1 MKPTT
6 EKLKIILRVIKL
18 FKNWWLYPIVYLKL
32 IKKSTVII
40 ETKKEVKILLR
51 VNSTDLMALTHV
63 WLIEEYAKKNFDIKS
78 SDTVIDIGAHIGLF
92 TLYASQNCKNGNIY
106 SYEPVKEN
114 FNVLKENITINNLKN
129 VKIFNLA
136 VSKSNSTI
144 KLFMNNDE
152 SGHSMFSKSSEN
164 IIVNSTSLMKIFD
177 ENNIKKCNFLKL
189 DCEGAEYEI
198 IKNLPLEYFQKIDKL
213 VIEYH
218 MADSHPE
225 FLIELKEILLKQ
237 NFEIET
243 KKLFSDIGFLYA
255 KKN

>member
-1 MKPTT
+1 VKPTT

>member
-40 ETKKEVKILLR
+40 ETKKGVKILLR

-92 TLYASQNCKNGNIY
+92 TLHASQNCKNGNIY

-225 FLIELKEILLKQ
+225 FLIELKEILLRQ
-237 NFEIET
+237 NFKIET

-255 KKN
+255 KKI

>member
-218 MADSHPE
+218 MADLHPE
-225 FLIELKEILLKQ
+225 FLIELKEILSQQ
-237 NFEIET
+237 NFKIET

-255 KKN
+255 KKI